1 MKFKQFQQ
9 IALARDIPEKKLRRG
24 DLATIV
30 DTHPAEEGQVGYSIE
45 IFNALG
51 DTIAVTIV
59 PESFIE
65 ELTADEILHVRPLA
79 QSA

>member
-30 DTHPAEEGQVGYSIE
+30 DTHPAEEGQMGYSIE

-65 ELTADEILHVRPLA
+65 ELTPIRKKKP
-79 QSA
+79 